1 MTKNINEY
9 ESLSSFL
16 DSTTSMGSIDRAQTN
31 TLYGINK
38 NANSSIDYGPF
49 DDPGYV
55 FMTRPQLN
63 LRSNN
68 IINIRK
74 FYPLLSKNP
83 NSIEAYIRA
92 TLDPRLFYN
101 TDGDKL
107 DCPLVDD
114 DMAFMSIISNTVESV
129 SGWPDIVYESH
140 ITAEGM
146 RKQQQATM
154 DSIGEINSV
163 YDLNL
168 TFKNTYSETVLNLI
182 SIWGLY
188 ISTNY
193 EGLTSPYADFIA
205 SRTRDYDS
213 RLYRI
218 VLDENRRKVRK
229 IASNAA
235 MYPKVDAQGM
245 FFDFSRKLPY
255 NEQTKEFTVPFVSMG
270 AFYNDPIIIREFNKA
285 VAIFNPEMRKIV
297 YGKTSTE
304 LVKLSVQEF
313 DSFGHRGYPHINEIT
328 LDFEWYV
335 KKSTYELYNN
345 KG

>member
-1 MTKNINEY
+1 MAGNIDEYNSLNE
-9 ESLSSFL
+9 FL
-16 DSTTSMGSIDRAQTN
+16 ENTTSLGSMDRAQTN

-38 NANSSIDYGPF
+38 NANSSIEYGPF

-63 LRSNN
+63 LRANN
-68 IINIRK
+68 IKNIRK

-83 NSIEAYIRA
+83 NSIESYIRA
-92 TLDPRLFYN
+92 ILDPRLFYN
-101 TDGDKL
+101 TDGDSL
-107 DCPLVDD
+107 DCPMVDD
-114 DMAFMSIISNTVESV
+114 DMAFMSVISNTVESV
-129 SGWPDIVYESH
+129 SGWPDIVYESF
-140 ITAEGM
+140 ISPEGM

-154 DSIGEINSV
+154 DSMGEINSV

-168 TFKNTYSETVLNLI
+168 TFKNTYSETVLNMI
-182 SIWGLY
+182 STWSLY

-205 SRTRDYDS
+205 DRTRDFDS
-213 RLYRI
+213 RMYRV

-229 IASNAA
+229 IACNAA

-270 AFYNDPIIIREFNKA
+270 AFYNDPIIIREFNKS

-297 YGKTSTE
+297 YGGKSTE
-304 LVKLSVQEF
+304 LIKLSVAEYDKF
-313 DSFGHRGYPHINEIT
+313 NHRGYPHINELT

-335 KKSTYELYNN
+335 KKSTYDIYNK